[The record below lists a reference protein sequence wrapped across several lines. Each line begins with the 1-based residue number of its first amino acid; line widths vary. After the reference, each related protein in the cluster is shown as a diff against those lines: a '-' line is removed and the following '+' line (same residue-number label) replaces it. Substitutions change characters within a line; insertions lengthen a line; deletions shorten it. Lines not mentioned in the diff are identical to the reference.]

1 MESVNMELSIK
12 NIGKI
17 ESADIKLDGITVI
30 CGENNTGKS
39 TIGKVLFSYF
49 NSMCDF
55 ENKIREQ
62 RRKEIK
68 ACASKY
74 STDNTGFFSAWITK
88 AMEQF
93 IFFDTDAPTIE
104 NIKEILNNHPNIKN
118 RKALAEDIYS
128 ILNMPNESLMNEYIF
143 RYFISVFN
151 GQIRNENAGSRQQ
164 GIIRSVFK
172 NGTNTIN
179 FLTSKCKLNQE
190 VPIIHC
196 AYYINNPF
204 VVDYLN
210 LPQLNVPALNELERN
225 IIDAINSAQMEL
237 SVDKMAD
244 IFDAVANKDKL
255 EEIRKL
261 ISRAYT
267 GKTIRKNGLYFYH
280 EGEENDDN
288 AIDIDFR
295 NLSTGLKSFALIE
308 RLLESGKLKSKDVLI
323 LDEPEIHLHPE
334 WQLIY
339 AELIVLI
346 QKTFDL
352 TILLVTH
359 SFHFLESL
367 EFFINKYDIAERGN
381 FYTPKKSKNG
391 FIITETDDALYDSMK
406 SLSDPSFKLA
416 DMKFE
421 LEMEQNNEAETD

>member
-1 MESVNMELSIK
+1 MKLSIK

-17 ESADIKLDGITVI
+17 ESADIRLDGITVI

-39 TIGKVLFSYF
+39 TIGKVLFSCF

-55 ENKIREQ
+55 ENKIKEQ
-62 RRKEIK
+62 KILEIQNSILRYGTTARSISYLINVKEEFIPFILSKSNDITLEDINLFIRR
-68 ACASKY
+68 Y
-74 STDNTGFFSAWITK
+74 SD
-88 AMEQF
+88 
-93 IFFDTDAPTIE
+93 
-104 NIKEILNNHPNIKN
+104 IKN
-118 RKALAEDIYS
+118 KNLLSEDIYS
-128 ILNMPNESLMNEYIF
+128 ILNMPNEDILSEYIF
-143 RYFISVFN
+143 RYFMDVFN
-151 GQIRNENAGSRQQ
+151 GQVKNENVSSRQQ

-179 FLTSKCKLNQE
+179 FFTSKCKLNQE
-190 VPIIHC
+190 VPILHC

-204 VVDYLN
+204 IVDYLN
-210 LPQLNVPALNELERN
+210 ANSNSIKSVLRELDRN
-225 IIDAINSAQMEL
+225 IIDTINSAQMEQ
-237 SVDKMAD
+237 SIDKMAD

-261 ISRAYT
+261 LGCAYA
-267 GKTIRKNGLYFYH
+267 GRTIRKNGLYFYH
-280 EGEENDDN
+280 EGK
-288 AIDIDFR
+288 IDVDFR

-339 AELIVLI
+339 AELIVML

-367 EFFINKYDIAERGN
+367 KFFIDKYGITERGN
-381 FYTPKKSKNG
+381 FYTPQKSKNG
-391 FIITETDDALYDSMK
+391 FIITETDDALYDAMK
-406 SLSDPSFKLA
+406 SLSNPSFKLT
-416 DMKFE
+416 DLKFE
-421 LEMEQNNEAETD
+421 LEMEQKNGETD

>member
-1 MESVNMELSIK
+1 MKLSIK

-17 ESADIKLDGITVI
+17 ESADIRLDGITVI

-39 TIGKVLFSYF
+39 TIGKVLFSCF

-55 ENKIREQ
+55 ENKIKEQ
-62 RRKEIK
+62 KILEIQNSILRYGTTARSISYLINVKEEFVPFILSKSNDITLEDINLFIRR
-68 ACASKY
+68 Y
-74 STDNTGFFSAWITK
+74 SD
-88 AMEQF
+88 
-93 IFFDTDAPTIE
+93 
-104 NIKEILNNHPNIKN
+104 IKN
-118 RKALAEDIYS
+118 KNLLAEDIYS
-128 ILNMPNESLMNEYIF
+128 ILNMPNEDILSEYIF
-143 RYFISVFN
+143 RYFMDVFN
-151 GQIRNENAGSRQQ
+151 GQVKNENVSSRQQ
-164 GIIRSVFK
+164 GIIRAMFK

-179 FLTSKCKLNQE
+179 FFTSKCKLNQE
-190 VPIIHC
+190 VPILHC

-204 VVDYLN
+204 IVDYLN
-210 LPQLNVPALNELERN
+210 ANSNSIKSVLRELDRN
-225 IIDAINSAQMEL
+225 IIDTINSAQMEQ
-237 SVDKMAD
+237 SIDKMAD

-261 ISRAYT
+261 LGCAYA
-267 GKTIRKNGLYFYH
+267 GRTIRKNGLYFYH
-280 EGEENDDN
+280 EGK
-288 AIDIDFR
+288 IDVDFR

-339 AELIVLI
+339 AELIVML

-367 EFFINKYDIAERGN
+367 KFFIDKYGITERGN
-381 FYTPKKSKNG
+381 FYTPQKSENG
-391 FIITETDDALYDSMK
+391 FIITETDDALYDAMK
-406 SLSDPSFKLA
+406 SLSNPSFKLT
-416 DMKFE
+416 DLKFE
-421 LEMEQNNEAETD
+421 LEMEQKNGETD

>member
-1 MESVNMELSIK
+1 MKLSIK

-39 TIGKVLFSYF
+39 TVGKVLFAYF

-55 ENKIREQ
+55 ESKIIEQ
-62 RRKEIK
+62 RKKEVR

-74 STDNTGFFSAWITK
+74 STDNIGFFSAWITK
-88 AMEQF
+88 AMEPF
-93 IFFDTDAPTIE
+93 IFFETDAPTIE
-104 NIKEILNNHPNIKN
+104 NIKEVLNNHPNIKN

-151 GQIRNENAGSRQQ
+151 GQIRNENSGSRQQ
-164 GIIRSVFK
+164 GIIKSVFK

-190 VPIIHC
+190 VPVIHC

-210 LPQLNVPALNELERN
+210 LPQLNTPALNELERN
-225 IIDAINSAQMEL
+225 IIDAINSAQMEQ
-237 SVDKMAD
+237 SIDKMTD

-255 EEIRKL
+255 EEIRSL
-261 ISRAYT
+261 ISRAYN

-280 EGEENDDN
+280 EGKV
-288 AIDIDFR
+288 DIDFR

-339 AELIVLI
+339 AELIVLL

-359 SFHFLESL
+359 SFHFLKSL
-367 EFFINKYDIAERGN
+367 KFFIDKYDITKRGN
-381 FYTPKKSKNG
+381 FYTPQKSKNG
-391 FIITETDDALYDSMK
+391 FIISKLDNTLYDLMKNLSKPSFDLEDKKFEFEVERNNETETD
-406 SLSDPSFKLA
+406 
-416 DMKFE
+416 
-421 LEMEQNNEAETD
+421 